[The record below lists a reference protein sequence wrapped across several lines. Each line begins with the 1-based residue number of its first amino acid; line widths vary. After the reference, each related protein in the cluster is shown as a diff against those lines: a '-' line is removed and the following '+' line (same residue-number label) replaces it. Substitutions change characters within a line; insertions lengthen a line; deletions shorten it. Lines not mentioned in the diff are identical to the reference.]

1 MELESIDAQR
11 MEGVATLISDVAA
24 GRPAQGIGEH
34 DAEALRLAV
43 AYEREQGREVGGAG
57 AAMAAVR
64 MIDNVFDAD
73 DAPYESAKL
82 MVADMAFQR
91 HAAEVLAAAE
101 RFGADGTEP
110 KGVLGDDATIIR
122 MVVKEDLQD
131 DPEVKADWTAISEGR
146 FHDVSLMS
154 QGMLEMSVKDGMG
167 LEEGAD
173 QWLYDNEKVEEGPTF
188 GSRFGGRDVL
198 DMADDEEERRQIAL
212 QELGSAWQEHV
223 AGEPGYDFLESYEQD
238 KVRADWFEKARRDL
252 GMPEEEIAYLRAES
266 ERELSVEDIGT
277 LGERRH
283 AEMMRDFR
291 DSSYLVEEIEQ
302 WQAKGWNFREP
313 DMEQVPELLRTMK
326 EAGDPRLEVFTASV
340 AHELLADLGASSTA
354 ATPWIMETPPE
365 ADFRSAF
372 ASASQPAPLDGGL
385 GVAVAKAA
393 MSGHKG
399 IDAFDEARLE
409 GATGPDAGGY
419 RPFRAPTAAE
429 TTRSENE
436 LMTVIQAIAYDD
448 PTITADDGLRRAVLL
463 LNASGLEVGGDRSE
477 AVVRAHA
484 RAEMREMEKGPM
496 SPNEKARTIAFD
508 VATQEE
514 ARGMTMSNAGGVL
527 NAARGAAIERPARE
541 LVESMGIR
549 TLHQEKPSDQDL
561 GMIATGQFEK
571 VTEYHRAG
579 LDLGMAWAGA
589 QSMPF
594 IDRRL
599 DRLSFPPT
607 PSLGLAETPGVV
619 GGEQARGAFAEA
631 LDRAASKGIP
641 SDQARRAPVM
651 SKGPSEPGAD
661 YASFMASRGG
671 DKGR

>member
-1 MELESIDAQR
+1 MELEPIDAQR
-11 MEGVATLISDVAA
+11 MEGIAALIADVTA
-24 GRPAQGIGEH
+24 GRPAQGVGED
-34 DAEALRLAV
+34 DAEALRLAI
-43 AYEREQGREVGGAG
+43 AYEREQGREVRGDGAV
-57 AAMAAVR
+57 MAAVR

-73 DAPYESAKL
+73 DGPYESAKL

-101 RFGADGTEP
+101 RFGSDGTEP
-110 KGVLGDDATIIR
+110 KGVLGDDAMIIR
-122 MVVKEDLQD
+122 MVVKEDLQE

-146 FHDVSLMS
+146 FHDVTPMS
-154 QGMLEMSVKDGMG
+154 HSMLEMSVKEGMG
-167 LEEGAD
+167 LEDGAD
-173 QWLYDNEKVEEGPTF
+173 QWLYDNEKVEELPDF
-188 GSRFGGRDVL
+188 RSRLGGRDVL
-198 DMADDEEERRQIAL
+198 DMADEEERRQTAL

-223 AGEPGYDFLESYEQD
+223 AGEPGYDFLEPHEQD
-238 KVRADWFEKARRDL
+238 RARADWFEKARRDL

-266 ERELSVEDIGT
+266 ERELSVEEIGT

-302 WQAKGWNFREP
+302 WQAKGWRFREP
-313 DMEQVPELLRTMK
+313 DMEQVPDLLRSMK

-354 ATPWIMETPPE
+354 ATPWLMETPPE

-372 ASASQPAPLDGGL
+372 ASASLPAPRDGGL

-393 MSGHKG
+393 MAGFRG

-409 GATGPDAGGY
+409 GATGPDADGY
-419 RPFRAPTAAE
+419 RPFRAPSPAE

-436 LMTVIQAIAYDD
+436 LMSVIQSIAYDD
-448 PTITADDGLRRAVLL
+448 PTVTADDGLRRAVLL
-463 LNASGLEVGGDRSE
+463 LNASGLEVGGERSE

-484 RAEMREMEKGPM
+484 RADMREMEKGPM

-589 QSMPF
+589 QSMPS

-599 DRLSFPPT
+599 DRLSFPST

-631 LDRAASKGIP
+631 LDRAASRGVTSEQP
-641 SDQARRAPVM
+641 RRAPVM